1 MKQRLQKIL
10 SAAGVTSRRKAEQ
23 AISDGRVTVNG
34 RVCRLGDQADPAVDE
49 IALDGQS
56 IATQQ
61 PLCYLMLNKP
71 RGVVTTMADEQ
82 GRKTVWQLVQE
93 VGTRVY
99 PVGRLDLNSEGL
111 LILTNDG
118 ALANALMHPRFHLD
132 KTYRV
137 KVRGNLDKL
146 PQLEEPMIM
155 EDGYVIA
162 PARVQV
168 LNQRAEEALLLL
180 TIHEG
185 RNRQIRRMCEQCG
198 LEVRRLQ
205 RIAVG
210 PLSLDRKLRSGQW
223 RHLTIQEV
231 DLLWRECRKAG
242 WQINQEN
249 EGEKHE

>member
-1 MKQRLQKIL
+1 MEQRLQKIL
-10 SAAGVTSRRKAEQ
+10 SAAGVLSRRKAEQ
-23 AISDGRVTVNG
+23 AIVDGRVTVNG
-34 RVCRLGDQADPAVDE
+34 RVGRLGDQADPTVDH
-49 IALDGQS
+49 IALDGRPV
-56 IATQQ
+56 AVDR

-82 GRKTVWQLVQE
+82 GRKTVWQLVAD
-93 VGTRVY
+93 VGARVY

-118 ALANALMHPRFHLD
+118 QLANALMHPRFHLD

-146 PQLEEPMIM
+146 PQLSEPMTM
-155 EDGYVIA
+155 EDGYVIR
-162 PARVQV
+162 PARVQEIS
-168 LNQRAEEALLLL
+168 RGREEALLRL

-185 RNRQIRRMCEQCG
+185 RNRQIRQMCQQCG

-210 PLSLDRKLRSGQW
+210 PLTLDRRLRAGQW
-223 RHLTIQEV
+223 RHLTEREV
-231 DLLWRECRKAG
+231 DSLRQACRKAG
-242 WQINQEN
+242 WQSKGEN
-249 EGEKHE
+249 EGERHE